1 MTAGKLQRSAHAEVK
16 AKPERFEDWVD
27 AERFSQLDFC
37 LLFKNINMQPTD
49 VGVQVME
56 AFKDPLRSF
65 ANTPSV
71 PRLLGCAQG
80 SALLQPL
87 VF

>member
-1 MTAGKLQRSAHAEVK
+1 
-16 AKPERFEDWVD
+16 
-27 AERFSQLDFC
+27 
-37 LLFKNINMQPTD
+37 MQPTD

-56 AFKDPLRSF
+56 AFKDSLWSF